1 MTRMSDKAGTTAS
14 LHQRILGDIEGRILS
29 GALAPGARIATE
41 HELAA
46 AYDCSRMTVAKVLTQ
61 LANAGLV
68 ERRRKAGTF
77 VRQPSSQAAVL
88 EIHDIK
94 AEVLALGQPYR
105 FEMISR
111 TARRSDRRDSDF
123 LGAKISG
130 RLLEISCRHFARR
143 KVFCLEERLINLK
156 AVPEAEAESFAEISP
171 GRWLLDTVP
180 WTEAE
185 HRIRA
190 TAAGRAEALRLG
202 VPQGTSCLVVE
213 RRTWRG
219 KLPITHVRL
228 LYPGDAHQLV
238 AHFTPSQR

>member
-1 MTRMSDKAGTTAS
+1 MSRPS

-29 GALAPGARIATE
+29 GALPPGARIATE
-41 HELAA
+41 QELAA
-46 AYDCSRMTVAKVLTQ
+46 TYGCSRMTVSKVLTI

-77 VRQPSSQAAVL
+77 VRQPSSQTAIL

-94 AEVLALGQPYR
+94 AEVLALGRPYR
-105 FEMISR
+105 FEMTGR
-111 TARRSDRRDSDF
+111 VVRKSDRADRDF
-123 LGAKISG
+123 LGGQASG
-130 RLLEISCRHFARR
+130 RLLKITGRHFAGR

-156 AVPEAEAESFAEISP
+156 AVPQAEAEDFVDVSP

-185 HRIRA
+185 HRIHA
-190 TAAGRAEALRLG
+190 TAATHAEARALA
-202 VPQGTSCLVVE
+202 VDIGTSCLVVE

-219 KLPITHVRL
+219 KTPITLVRL
-228 LYPGDAHQLV
+228 LYPGDAHRLV
-238 AHFTPSQR
+238 AHFKPLRK

>member
-1 MTRMSDKAGTTAS
+1 MTRMADKAGTTAS
-14 LHQRILGDIEGRILS
+14 LHQRILGDIEGQILS

-77 VRQPSSQAAVL
+77 VRQPSSQAAIL

-105 FEMISR
+105 FDVISR
-111 TARRSDRRDSDF
+111 TVRPSDRRDGDF
-123 LGAKISG
+123 LGAKTSG
-130 RLLEISCRHFARR
+130 HLLEISCRHFARR

-156 AVPEAEAESFAEISP
+156 AVPDAEAESFAEVSP

-219 KLPITHVRL
+219 KLPITQVQL

>member
-1 MTRMSDKAGTTAS
+1 MSAKS

-46 AYDCSRMTVAKVLTQ
+46 AYDCSRMTVSKVLTT

-94 AEVLALGQPYR
+94 AEVLARGEAYR
-105 FEMISR
+105 FEIAGRS
-111 TARRSDRRDSDF
+111 TRRAAPGDGDFFGSD
-123 LGAKISG
+123 ATG
-130 RLLEISCRHFARR
+130 RLLHVTCRHFAGR
-143 KVFCLEERLINLK
+143 KVFCLEDRLINLA
-156 AVPEAEAESFAEISP
+156 AVPDAADQSFAEASP

-185 HRIRA
+185 HRIHAAAA
-190 TAAGRAEALRLG
+190 TRTEAAALSVG
-202 VPQGTSCLVVE
+202 AGTPCLVVE

-219 KLPITHVRL
+219 ETPITSVRL
-228 LYPGDAHQLV
+228 LYPGKAHQLV
-238 AHFTPSQR
+238 ARFTPSQR